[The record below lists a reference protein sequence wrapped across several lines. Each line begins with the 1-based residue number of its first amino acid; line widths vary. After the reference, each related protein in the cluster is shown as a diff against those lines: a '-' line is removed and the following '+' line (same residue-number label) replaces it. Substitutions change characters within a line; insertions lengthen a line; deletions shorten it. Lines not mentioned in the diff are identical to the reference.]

1 LTSRLLRAV
10 TNLRIDQTHKK
21 WAIATAALFAT
32 SLVIY
37 VLYALRAAQGPRGGS
52 VIGLIYGITGF
63 ALMIFA
69 ALLSL
74 RKKFPIWRIGRA
86 QNWMRGHLWLGLL
99 SYPLILFHA
108 GFSMGGAL
116 TSVLLLLLTLV
127 IVSGLLGAVLQHYM
141 PRIITERVAMETIY
155 DQIDRVRTQLVAE
168 ADQLKEAFSPT
179 LQGLLSP
186 SSVGERRTAVL
197 TLKLVKAATRNHLSS
212 VYASQI
218 RPFLATSGGRGHVLS
233 DERESLAL
241 FSQLRTLTP
250 QMLHDVFDD
259 LENICQEKRDL
270 DRQTRY
276 HRILHGW
283 LLAHIPLSAALIVL
297 GFIHAF
303 AALRY

>member
-1 LTSRLLRAV
+1 LTSRSLRA

-21 WAIATAALFAT
+21 WAIATSALFAA
-32 SLVIY
+32 SLATY
-37 VLYALRAAQGPRGGS
+37 VPYALTAANGPSGGS
-52 VIGLIYGITGF
+52 VIGLSFGIAGF

-116 TSVLLLLLTLV
+116 TSVLMVLLTLV
-127 IVSGLLGAVLQHYM
+127 IVSGVLGAVLQHYL
-141 PRIITERVAMETIY
+141 PRIITERVEMETIY

-168 ADQLKEAFSPT
+168 ADRLKEAFSPT
-179 LQGLLSP
+179 LEGLLSP
-186 SSVGERRTAVL
+186 STSGERRTAVL
-197 TLKLVKAATRNHLSS
+197 TLKLVNTNTRNHLAS
-212 VYASQI
+212 VYSGQI
-218 RPFLATSGGRGHVLS
+218 RPFLTTNGGRRHLLS

-241 FSQLRTLTP
+241 FGQLRTITP

-270 DRQTRY
+270 DRQSRF